1 MWMIMNAVL
10 AVALGLAPP
19 EAQLVRAD
27 DYTGLVGRYSQATDR
42 SGTTHL
48 KGFDIR
54 NGRTFDIA
62 VTSSG
67 HVEGSVGE
75 MAVSFDFRKAA

>member
-1 MWMIMNAVL
+1 MIMNAVL
-10 AVALGLAPP
+10 AVALGLAPTQG
-19 EAQLVRAD
+19 QLVRAD

-48 KGFDIR
+48 KGFDLR
-54 NGRTFDIA
+54 NGRPFDIA
-62 VTSSG
+62 VTPNG

-75 MAVSFDFRKAA
+75 MTVSFDFRQAA

>member
-1 MWMIMNAVL
+1 MIMNAVL

-19 EAQLVRAD
+19 QAQLVRPG
-27 DYTGLVGRYSQATDR
+27 DYTGLIGRYSQATDR
-42 SGTTHL
+42 NGITHL

-54 NGRTFDIA
+54 NGRPFDIG
-62 VTSSG
+62 VTPDG

-75 MAVSFDFRKAA
+75 LVVSFDFRKVA